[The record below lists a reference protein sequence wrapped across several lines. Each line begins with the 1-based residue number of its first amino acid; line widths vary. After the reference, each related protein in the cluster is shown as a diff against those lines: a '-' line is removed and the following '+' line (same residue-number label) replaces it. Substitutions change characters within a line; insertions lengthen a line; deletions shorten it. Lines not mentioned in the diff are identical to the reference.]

1 MVTPSI
7 FPLSPHLLRVEKAE
21 PQPKYTFQKNS
32 SADRPALDSYSF
44 QSITL
49 AMLCCARQDRKIE
62 VSCSRSHGEM
72 EMEMEVKER
81 RGDDE
86 TAPQGAETWPWATPP
101 GLSPRWEEEEVEWI
115 NENRIWE
122 RGDRR
127 CGWDR
132 LRHAEDKK
140 RQKVLMR

>member
-21 PQPKYTFQKNS
+21 PQPKYTSQKNS

-49 AMLCCARQDRKIE
+49 AMLRCARQDRKIE

-86 TAPQGAETWPWATPP
+86 TAPQGAETWP
-101 GLSPRWEEEEVEWI
+101 
-115 NENRIWE
+115 
-122 RGDRR
+122 
-127 CGWDR
+127 
-132 LRHAEDKK
+132 
-140 RQKVLMR
+140 